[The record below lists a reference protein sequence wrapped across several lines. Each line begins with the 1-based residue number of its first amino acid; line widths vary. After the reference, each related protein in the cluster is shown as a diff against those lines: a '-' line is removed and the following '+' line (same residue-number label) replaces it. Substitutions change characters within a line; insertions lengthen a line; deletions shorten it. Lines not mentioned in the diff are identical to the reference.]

1 MLDTADL
8 HIHSPFSMATSAAMT
23 PPALIDACMRKGIS
37 VLGSGDALNAAWR
50 RMWQDHLEND
60 AGVLVV
66 PTLEVEGKGR
76 VHYLAIME
84 DFEACAELAA
94 MLAPHARHI
103 EQAGRPHVD
112 MGGEALARAVHGL
125 GGLIG
130 PAHAFTP
137 WTGMYA
143 AFDSIRDCFGEEPV
157 DFLELGL
164 SADSN
169 YGAGIAELEAIPFL
183 SNSDAHSAS
192 PLKLGRE
199 FNRLAPGPRTVRSVM
214 DRIRNGA
221 ITMNAGFFP
230 EEGKYSRTACIRCFA
245 QFSLEEAQKHRWRC
259 PVDAG
264 RIKKGVAD
272 RARELAADHIPL
284 PRPPY
289 LHLIPLGEIVQRCLG
304 MASPATKRC
313 LQVYDALIASLGPE
327 IAILIDVP
335 VAEIEEIDARVAAAV
350 DALRKG
356 DVVLHPGGGGKYGW
370 FEIRVTE
377 EQRESFSGPGT
388 GRKP

>member
-1 MLDTADL
+1 MHDNADL
-8 HIHSPFSMATSAAMT
+8 HIHSLFSMATSAAMT
-23 PPALIDACMRKGIS
+23 PSALIDACVRKGIS
-37 VLGSGDALNAAWR
+37 VLGSGDALNATWR

-84 DFEACAELAA
+84 DFEACEALAGV
-94 MLAPHARHI
+94 LSPHARDI
-103 EQAGRPHVD
+103 ERAGRPHVD
-112 MGGEALARAVHGL
+112 LGGEAIAGAVHDH

-143 AFDSIRDCFGEEPV
+143 AFDSIRDCFGDEPM

-164 SADSN
+164 SADST
-169 YGAGIAELEAIPFL
+169 YGAGIAELEGIPFL

-199 FNRLAPGPRTVRSVM
+199 FNRLRPGPRTVGSVM

-230 EEGKYSRTACIRCFA
+230 EEGKYNRTACTRCFA
-245 QFSLEEAQKHRWRC
+245 QYSLEEAKAHRWRC

-272 RARELAADHIPL
+272 RAQELAAAHAPL

-289 LHLIPLGEIVQRCLG
+289 LHLIPLGEIIQRCLG
-304 MASPATKRC
+304 TASPATKKCR
-313 LQVYDALIASLGPE
+313 QVYDTLTASLGPE
-327 IAILIDVP
+327 IDILIDLP
-335 VAEIEEIDARVAAAV
+335 VADIAGIDARVASAV

-356 DVVLHPGGGGKYGW
+356 EVILHPGGGGRYG
-370 FEIRVTE
+370 
-377 EQRESFSGPGT
+377 SFSILAT
-388 GRKP
+388 GEKT

>member
-1 MLDTADL
+1 MPDTADL
-8 HIHSPFSMATSAAMT
+8 HLHSPFSMATSAAMT
-23 PPALIDACMRKGIS
+23 PPTLIDACTRKGIS

-50 RMWQDHLEND
+50 RMWQEHLDND

-76 VHYLAIME
+76 IHYLAIMA

-94 MLAPHARHI
+94 DLAPHARDI
-103 EQAGRPHVD
+103 EKAGRPHVD
-112 MGGEALARAVHGL
+112 MGGEAIARAVHGL

-143 AFDSIRDCFGEEPV
+143 AFDSIRDCFGEETI

-164 SADSN
+164 SADSA
-169 YGAGIAELEAIPFL
+169 YGAGIAELEGIPFL

-199 FNRLAPGPRTVRSVM
+199 FNRLRPGTATVRSVIA
-214 DRIRNGA
+214 RVRRGEIA
-221 ITMNAGFFP
+221 MNAGFFP
-230 EEGKYSRTACIRCFA
+230 EEGKYSRTACTRCFT
-245 QFSLEEAQKHRWRC
+245 QYSLEEAKRHRWHC
-259 PVDAG
+259 PVDRG

-272 RARELAADHIPL
+272 RVRELAAPCAPA

-289 LHLIPLGEIVQRCLG
+289 LHLIPLGEIIQRCLG
-304 MASPATKRC
+304 TTSPATKGC
-313 LQVYDALIASLGPE
+313 MQVYNALIAGLGPE
-327 IAILIDVP
+327 IDILIDMP
-335 VAEIEEIDARVAAAV
+335 VADIAEIDPRVAAAV
-350 DALRKG
+350 DALREG
-356 DVVLHPGGGGKYGW
+356 DVILHPGGGGKYG
-370 FEIRVTE
+370 
-377 EQRESFSGPGT
+377 SFT
-388 GRKP
+388 ICRAKE

>member
-1 MLDTADL
+1 MHDNADL
-8 HIHSPFSMATSAAMT
+8 HIHSLFSMATSAAMT
-23 PPALIDACMRKGIS
+23 PSVLIDACVRKGIS
-37 VLGSGDALNAAWR
+37 VLGSGDALNATWR

-84 DFEACAELAA
+84 DFEACEALAGV
-94 MLAPHARHI
+94 LSPHARDI
-103 EQAGRPHVD
+103 ERAGRPHVD
-112 MGGEALARAVHGL
+112 LAGEAIAGAVHDH

-143 AFDSIRDCFGEEPV
+143 AFDSIRDCFGDEPV

-164 SADSN
+164 SADST
-169 YGAGIAELEAIPFL
+169 YGAGIAELESIPFL

-199 FNRLAPGPRTVRSVM
+199 FNRLRPGPRTVGSVM

-230 EEGKYSRTACIRCFA
+230 EEGKYNRTACTRCFA
-245 QFSLEEAQKHRWRC
+245 QYSLEEAKAYRWRC

-272 RARELAADHIPL
+272 RAHELAAAHAPL

-289 LHLIPLGEIVQRCLG
+289 LHLIPLGEIIQRCLG
-304 MASPATKRC
+304 TASPATKKCR
-313 LQVYDALIASLGPE
+313 QVYDTLTASLGPE
-327 IAILIDVP
+327 IDILIDLP
-335 VAEIEEIDARVAAAV
+335 VEDIAGIDARVASAV

-356 DVVLHPGGGGKYGW
+356 EVILHPGGGGRYG
-370 FEIRVTE
+370 
-377 EQRESFSGPGT
+377 SFSILAT
-388 GRKP
+388 GEKT